1 MMVKRRMAWGFVLG
15 AMLAMAGG
23 AATVEAAEL
32 KIGYLDVKTAL
43 QNTKAY
49 QAGIKKLIAL
59 QNRKKKELDAL
70 RKKIEQAEKDLQ
82 SQSMAM
88 APERLQ
94 EKQNQINKMRKDFT
108 RAMQDANEEIDQERS
123 RLLAPVG
130 VKLQRVIKE
139 FGKSQHYDFIFN
151 QPVLMYADP
160 KHDITAEITK
170 LLDKN

>member
-1 MMVKRRMAWGFVLG
+1 MVRTGKVWVL
-15 AMLAMAGG
+15 ALAGVLLAGSG
-23 AATVEAAEL
+23 GVWAAEL
-32 KIGYLDVKTAL
+32 KIGYLDAKAAL

-49 QAGIKKLIAL
+49 QQGIRKLEAL
-59 QNRKKKELDAL
+59 QNQKKKELDAM
-70 RKKIEQAEKDLQ
+70 RKKIEQAEKELQ

-94 EKQNQINKMRKDFT
+94 EKQNQINKMRKEFS
-108 RAMQDANEEIDQERS
+108 RALQDANDEIENEKN
-123 RLLAPVG
+123 RLLVPVG
-130 VKLQRVIKE
+130 SKLQRVVKE
-139 FGKSQHYDFIFN
+139 YGKSKHYDFIFG